1 MTKLERLILN
11 SPPVNIIRACSK
23 KIILPGFEGFHLY
36 EVYRQFWN
44 TIKKDGLAL
53 RSAAM
58 SFNIILAI
66 PAIFL
71 FICSLLPYL
80 PISKDFFDALESLV
94 YDVTPDRNTRRILSK
109 FLNDIFIKQKN
120 GLLSLGFVLTLFY
133 SSNAVMGIIR
143 SMDKSVP
150 NKAKTNA
157 VRKRFRAIRLL
168 LILVLLVLG
177 NLIISMGQG
186 AVFMKI
192 MGWLHIKNPVIK
204 SLIKNL
210 RWIVIF
216 LLFLY
221 SLAFLY
227 KYGPT
232 IKKRNKL
239 LTPGAFIGSILI
251 IVTTSAFSYWAQNIS
266 TYNKFYGS
274 IGSVML
280 IMLLVFYGSMML
292 LIGFEIDMSILKLK
306 LEKTEE
312 KTGKYANTNLLLN
325 HLQGSKNIIRFSVE
339 KYTNNLNR
347 NG

>member
-1 MTKLERLILN
+1 
-11 SPPVNIIRACSK
+11 
-23 KIILPGFEGFHLY
+23 
-36 EVYRQFWN
+36 
-44 TIKKDGLAL
+44 
-53 RSAAM
+53 M

-80 PISKDFFDALESLV
+80 PISKQFFNALESLV
-94 YDVTPDRNTRRILSK
+94 YDITPDHNTRRILSR
-109 FLNDIFIKQKN
+109 FLNDIFIKQKT

-143 SMDKSVP
+143 ALDKSIP
-150 NKAKTNA
+150 NRAKTNF
-157 VRKRFRAIRLL
+157 VKKRFRAIRLL
-168 LILVLLVLG
+168 LILIVLVLG

-186 AVFMKI
+186 AVFAKI
-192 MGWLHIKNPVIK
+192 MTWLHIKDPSVK
-204 SLIKNL
+204 ALIKNI
-210 RWIVIF
+210 RWVVIF
-216 LLFLY
+216 LLFFY

-239 LTPGAFIGSILI
+239 LTPGALIGSVLI
-251 IVTTSAFSYWAQNIS
+251 ILTTSIFSYWAQNIS

-280 IMLLVFYGSMML
+280 IMLLVFYSSMML

-306 LEKTEE
+306 QAKLDRKKMEE
-312 KTGKYANTNLLLN
+312 GQIQTY
-325 HLQGSKNIIRFSVE
+325 
-339 KYTNNLNR
+339 Y
-347 NG
+347 

>member
-1 MTKLERLILN
+1 MTKLEKLILN
-11 SPPVNIIRACSK
+11 SFPIRFVRACSK
-23 KIILPGFEGFHLY
+23 KIVLPGFEGFNVY
-36 EVYRQFWN
+36 EVYNAFWE
-44 TIKKDGLAL
+44 TIKKDGLSL
-53 RSAAM
+53 RSASM
-58 SFNIILAI
+58 SFNILLAI

-80 PISKDFFDALESLV
+80 PISKQFFVALESLV
-94 YDVTPDRNTRRILSK
+94 YDITPDRNTRRILSK

-120 GLLSLGFVLTLFY
+120 GLLSLGFALTLFY

-143 SMDKSVP
+143 AMDKSVP
-150 NKAKTNA
+150 NRAKTNFIK
-157 VRKRFRAIRLL
+157 KRFRAIRLL
-168 LILVLLVLG
+168 LILVILVLG

-186 AVFMKI
+186 AIFTKI
-192 MGWLHIKNPVIK
+192 MEWLHIKDPHIK
-204 SLIKNL
+204 ALIKNL
-210 RWIVIF
+210 RWVVIF

-251 IVTTSAFSYWAQNIS
+251 ILTTSVFSYWAQNIS

-292 LIGFEIDMSILKLK
+292 LIGFEIDMCILKLK
-306 LEKTEE
+306 QAKIERKKQAEMQVQT
-312 KTGKYANTNLLLN
+312 Y
-325 HLQGSKNIIRFSVE
+325 
-339 KYTNNLNR
+339 Y
-347 NG
+347 

>member
-1 MTKLERLILN
+1 
-11 SPPVNIIRACSK
+11 
-23 KIILPGFEGFHLY
+23 
-36 EVYRQFWN
+36 
-44 TIKKDGLAL
+44 
-53 RSAAM
+53 M

-66 PAIFL
+66 PSIFL

-80 PISKDFFDALESLV
+80 PISKKFFGELESLV
-94 YDVTPDRNTRRILSK
+94 YDITPDHNTRRILSR

-143 SMDKSVP
+143 ALDKSVP
-150 NKAKTNA
+150 NRAKTNF
-157 VRKRFRAIRLL
+157 VKKRFRAIRLL
-168 LILVLLVLG
+168 LILIVLVLG

-186 AVFMKI
+186 VIFDKI
-192 MGWLHIKNPVIK
+192 MSWLHVKDPSIK
-204 SLIKNL
+204 SLIKNI
-210 RWIVIF
+210 RWVIIF
-216 LLFLY
+216 LLFFY

-251 IVTTSAFSYWAQNIS
+251 ILATSIFSYWAQNIS

-280 IMLLVFYGSMML
+280 IMLLVFYSSMML
-292 LIGFEIDMSILKLK
+292 LIGFEIDMCILKLK
-306 LEKTEE
+306 QARIDRKKLEEGQIQT
-312 KTGKYANTNLLLN
+312 Y
-325 HLQGSKNIIRFSVE
+325 
-339 KYTNNLNR
+339 Y
-347 NG
+347 

>member
-1 MTKLERLILN
+1 MTRLERLILN
-11 SPPVNIIRACSK
+11 SAPINFIRACSR
-23 KIILPGFEGFHLY
+23 KITLPGFDGFNLY
-36 EVYRQFWN
+36 EVYKTFWN

-80 PISKDFFDALESLV
+80 PISKQFFSALESLV
-94 YDVTPDRNTRRILSK
+94 YDVTPDRNTRKILSK

-157 VRKRFRAIRLL
+157 VKKRFRAIRLL

-186 AVFMKI
+186 AVFSKI
-192 MGWLHIKNPVIK
+192 MGWLHITNPAIK
-204 SLIKNL
+204 SLIKNI
-210 RWIVIF
+210 RWLIIF

-239 LTPGAFIGSILI
+239 LTPGAFIGTFLI
-251 IVTTSAFSYWAQNIS
+251 ILTTSIFSYWAQNIS

-292 LIGFEIDMSILKLK
+292 LIGFEIDMCILRLK
-306 LEKTEE
+306 QERLEKQAEH
-312 KTGKYANTNLLLN
+312 K
-325 HLQGSKNIIRFSVE
+325 VE
-339 KYTNNLNR
+339 TYY
-347 NG
+347 

>member
-1 MTKLERLILN
+1 
-11 SPPVNIIRACSK
+11 
-23 KIILPGFEGFHLY
+23 
-36 EVYRQFWN
+36 
-44 TIKKDGLAL
+44 
-53 RSAAM
+53 M

-80 PISKDFFDALESLV
+80 PISRDFFNALESLV
-94 YDVTPDRNTRRILSK
+94 YDITPDHNTRRILSK

-143 SMDKSVP
+143 AMDRSVP
-150 NKAKTNA
+150 NRAKTNFIK
-157 VRKRFRAIRLL
+157 KRFRAIRLL
-168 LILVLLVLG
+168 LIIVVLVLG

-186 AVFMKI
+186 AIFSRI
-192 MGWLHIKNPVIK
+192 MNWLHIKDPSIK
-204 SLIKNL
+204 ALIKNV
-210 RWIVIF
+210 RWVVIF

-239 LTPGAFIGSILI
+239 LTPGAIIGSILI
-251 IVTTSAFSYWAQNIS
+251 ILTTSVFSYWAQNIS

-306 LEKTEE
+306 LEKTEQKKRE
-312 KTGKYANTNLLLN
+312 EMQEHAY
-325 HLQGSKNIIRFSVE
+325 
-339 KYTNNLNR
+339 Y
-347 NG
+347 

>member
-1 MTKLERLILN
+1 
-11 SPPVNIIRACSK
+11 
-23 KIILPGFEGFHLY
+23 
-36 EVYRQFWN
+36 
-44 TIKKDGLAL
+44 
-53 RSAAM
+53 M

-80 PISKDFFDALESLV
+80 PISKDFFSALESLV
-94 YDVTPDRNTRRILSK
+94 YDITPDHNTRRILSR

-143 SMDKSVP
+143 AMDRSVP
-150 NKAKTNA
+150 NRAKTNV

-168 LILVLLVLG
+168 LIIVVLVLG

-186 AVFMKI
+186 AIFTKI
-192 MGWLHIKNPVIK
+192 MGWLHIKDPSIK
-204 SLIKNL
+204 ALIKNI
-210 RWIVIF
+210 RWLVIF

-239 LTPGAFIGSILI
+239 LTPGALIGSVLI
-251 IVTTSAFSYWAQNIS
+251 IVTTTIFSYWAQNIS

-306 LEKTEE
+306 IERAERKKQEDALAQT
-312 KTGKYANTNLLLN
+312 Y
-325 HLQGSKNIIRFSVE
+325 
-339 KYTNNLNR
+339 Y
-347 NG
+347 

>member
-1 MTKLERLILN
+1 MTKLERLISS
-11 SPPVNIIRACSK
+11 SPLVNFVRACSR
-23 KIILPGFEGFHLY
+23 KIILPGFEGFNLY
-36 EVYRQFWN
+36 EVCRQFWH
-44 TIKKDGLAL
+44 TVRKDGLSL
-53 RSAAM
+53 RSASM

-80 PISKDFFDALESLV
+80 PISKDFFHALESLV
-94 YDVTPDRNTRRILSK
+94 YDITPERNTRRILSR

-143 SMDKSVP
+143 AMDRSVP
-150 NKAKTNA
+150 NKAKTNFI
-157 VRKRFRAIRLL
+157 RKRLRAIRLL
-168 LILVLLVLG
+168 LILVVLVLG

-186 AVFMKI
+186 AVFTRI
-192 MGWLHIKNPVIK
+192 MGWLHIKDPAIK
-204 SLIKNL
+204 ALIKNL

-251 IVTTSAFSYWAQNIS
+251 ILTTSIFSYWAQHIS

-292 LIGFEIDMSILKLK
+292 LIGFEIDMCILKLK
-306 LEKTEE
+306 QERADRQALSETREQ
-312 KTGKYANTNLLLN
+312 TY
-325 HLQGSKNIIRFSVE
+325 
-339 KYTNNLNR
+339 Y
-347 NG
+347 